1 MCHKRLEFS
10 GGEFF
15 MSFWQRQKKSCT
27 NAMHVK
33 PMAFC
38 DLSGADREK
47 IKHVLTECTVAKLFC
62 REIKLLM
69 CTKLPSLHP
78 HSSASDVLITGM
90 YSLWTQRNKCR
101 HREN

>member
-1 MCHKRLEFS
+1 MPQKVRVFWWRVLHEFLAAPK
-10 GGEFF
+10 EVLY
-15 MSFWQRQKKSCT
+15 QR
-27 NAMHVK
+27 HVK